1 MAIQFLLNSLG
12 IHALVLQKIFKTI
25 VYLTTP
31 VINAKKTIDVAR
43 DRNDTYAAVYEAA
56 GFLHL
61 PTISYR

>member
-31 VINAKKTIDVAR
+31 VINANKQ
-43 DRNDTYAAVYEAA
+43 
-56 GFLHL
+56 LM
-61 PTISYR
+61 